1 MTNNQYKCQVCGE
14 MHQLQS
20 LIQFPQPDLVNDILA
35 GREKAQLDILSKG
48 IVMINRTFAV
58 VESLLSV
65 KIVDD
70 PDDDQLDMYVWVKVE
85 SKELLRAKQ
94 LFGREEAIV
103 VFGTIMHP
111 IPFYDKNDHLE
122 VSFLIGQNQD
132 TGEEFQVHALYG
144 EHPLAV
150 DFAEGI
156 TLAKLGLINSALLH
170 SQSINEQGEK

>member
-111 IPFYDKNDHLE
+111 IPFYDHKDDFE
-122 VSFLIGQNQD
+122 VSFFIGQDDNTKDELQIHSLIGENQ
-132 TGEEFQVHALYG
+132 
-144 EHPLAV
+144 LAI
-150 DFAEGI
+150 DFKEGI
-156 TLAKLGLINSALLH
+156 TLAKLGLFNSALLH
-170 SQSINEQGEK
+170 LLPV